1 MKGFF
6 IIKILVQQIC
16 LILFNNHAME
26 SPRQKKIAALLQQ
39 EIAKLLQGAIRKEG
53 VSNLLV
59 SVTKVNVTVD
69 LSIAKVYL
77 SLFPSKKAATWL
89 EGIQSN
95 AFQIKHDLAQIL
107 KNELRRIPELI
118 FYMDDSL
125 DYIEG
130 IDAALQSPDNP
141 IIERVKL
148 DKRKKK

>member
-1 MKGFF
+1 M
-6 IIKILVQQIC
+6 IEILVQQIC
-16 LILFNNHAME
+16 LILHNNHAME

-39 EIAKLLQGAIRKEG
+39 EIAQLLQGAIRKEG

-77 SLFPSKKAATWL
+77 SLFPSKDAKAWL

-95 AFQIKHDLAQIL
+95 AFQVKHDLAQIL
-107 KNELRRIPELI
+107 KNELRRIPELL
-118 FYMDDSL
+118 FFMDDSL

-130 IDAALQSPDNP
+130 IDAALQSPENP
-141 IIERVKL
+141 ITEREQL
-148 DKRKKK
+148 AKRKKR